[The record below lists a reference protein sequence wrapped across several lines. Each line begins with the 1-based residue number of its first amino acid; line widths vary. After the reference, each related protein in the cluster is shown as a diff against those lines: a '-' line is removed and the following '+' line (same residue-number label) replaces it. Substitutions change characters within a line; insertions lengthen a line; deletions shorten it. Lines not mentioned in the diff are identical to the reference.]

1 MLKKVSAVTFVLIL
15 VTGLIMGCGNGEE
28 NGEENGNDDFGGN
41 DEVQIL
47 QFVAT
52 IIEIDENSI
61 LVEPVEGEEMLQTGN
76 RVMVSTRDISED
88 KVSEMEVGDEV
99 RVFYTGDVME
109 SDPVQLQEIDMIELM
124 D

>member
-1 MLKKVSAVTFVLIL
+1 MFKKISTATFVLIF
-15 VTGLIMGCGNGEE
+15 VTGLIIGCGNGEE
-28 NGEENGNDDFGGN
+28 NGNGDVGGN

-52 IIEIDENSI
+52 ILEIDENSI
-61 LVEPVEGEEMLQTGN
+61 LVEPVEGEEMLQTGD
-76 RVMVSTRDISED
+76 RVLVSTRDLSSDEI
-88 KVSEMEVGDEV
+88 SEMEVGDEV

-109 SDPVQLQEIDMIELM
+109 SDPVQLQEIDMIEFM